1 MKRPM
6 ILRKPEDETGA
17 GEAVTETSTSSR
29 KKVSTRDF
37 IDASGQPVDKIE
49 EASGAR
55 YTLLG
60 QGGKA
65 FDKQFGKAGTEGV
78 MFAIFG
84 FHTKVGNVANTVLN
98 DKDEPGTPADAAAA
112 IDEFIAGVAGGKW
125 AERAAGGVG
134 ARIDKDALA
143 AAVVAVAAANGQQKD
158 LVQVREKLEDN
169 SGLVRTLRQ
178 NTDIA
183 AEYNARV
190 GKTAKPTDEVLDL
203 V

>member
-1 MKRPM
+1 MKKIQIARQAPDA
-6 ILRKPEDETGA
+6 ESGA
-17 GEAVTETSTSSR
+17 ADGSQESASSR

-37 IDASGQPVDKIE
+37 LNTSGEVVERIE
-49 EASGAR
+49 EATGAR

-60 QGGKA
+60 DGGKP
-65 FDKQFGKAGTEGV
+65 FDKQFGQAGTPGV

-98 DKDEPGTPADAAAA
+98 DKEEPGTPADAAAA
-112 IDEFIAGVAGGKW
+112 IDEFIKLADEGKW

-143 AAVVAVAAANGQQKD
+143 AAVVAVAQKNGQQKD

-169 SGLVRTLRQ
+169 PGLVRTLRQ
-178 NTDIA
+178 NADIA
-183 AEYNARV
+183 AEYNSRV
-190 GKTAKPTDEVLDL
+190 GKTAKPTDEVLNL